1 MAGNRFTQVTGST
14 FQPLDLNEIMM
25 VPLYKQKQE
34 NDAMLALD
42 EFSKLEANSLD
53 ADKEYVAGQ
62 ISAFQNESS
71 KLSAEILERG
81 VDRNL
86 VNKVRDLRNRKNQEL
101 SIQGKTGQA
110 SAAFNQ
116 YQANKKQIM
125 DRKDLTDQQKILGL
139 QRAQEQ
145 YKGVLEDDV
154 YEDYAGA
161 SFVDVMKRGRDILK
175 EITPQE
181 KAKILGMD
189 LNADGSY
196 NDGIY
201 IHETLKPEHIQKIV
215 KQALQGDDAA
225 MNYLRE
231 VESLGLGNVEDM
243 LNASAVS
250 AGNIGQVDIQKGIKF
265 IPKTSR
271 ATANDKKARIN
282 PGQNWSKQILYS
294 GEGAFNKSL
303 EIDEEFID
311 EKGFNADGSLPKFE
325 KFEGQKIKPG
335 FWGANSYHEPSE
347 TWEFRQWKKDKSR
360 GFKVQETIQK
370 LRQDNPLAFTGKT
383 DKEVYDTFIDA
394 RKQAAQAYSEVIKPM
409 NVKNSFYQYGE
420 KIIGSGERPGDFV
433 STRGIKILGQT
444 GVDKQVK
451 ASTIASQLG
460 YDDVQEFEEV
470 VRTKGTLMGMLPG
483 DPDFPM
489 GPVIQIP
496 AQDEDDGF
504 VTLVMSPDQNIKET
518 YPDASVM
525 MKNLVNGTSYSEG
538 MGSYVDPQTNTRM
551 PYYKYYVTQI
561 NPRTGK
567 YEPRMIR
574 STHKYTKAQV
584 DAMEFETDQYGRN
597 TGNVIIDGQ
606 RYNNTEI
613 KTYRDVVQT
622 AIDGVTSM
630 FDNTKT
636 TN

>member
-62 ISAFQNESS
+62 IAAFQNESS
-71 KLSAEILERG
+71 KLAAEILERG

-101 SIQGKTGQA
+101 SIQGKTGMA

-125 DRKDLTDQQKILGL
+125 ARKDLTDQQKILGL

-154 YEDYAGA
+154 YQDYAGA
-161 SFVDVMKRGRDILK
+161 SFVDIMKRGRDILK

-201 IHETLKPEHIQKIV
+201 IHESLKPEHIQKIV

-243 LNASAVS
+243 LNASAIS

-265 IPKTSR
+265 IPKNSR

-303 EIDEEFID
+303 EIDEEFI
-311 EKGFNADGSLPKFE
+311 EEQGFNADGSLPKFE
-325 KFEGQKIKPG
+325 KFEGEKMKPG
-335 FWGANSYHEPSE
+335 FWTNHVYHEPRETSE
-347 TWEFRQWKKDKSR
+347 FKDWKKTKAR

-383 DKEVYDTFIDA
+383 DREVYNTFIDA
-394 RKQAAQAYSEVIKPM
+394 RKQAAQAYSEVIKPV

-420 KIIGSGERPGDFV
+420 KIIGSGERSGDFV
-433 STRGIKILGQT
+433 STRGIKILGET

-451 ASTIASQLG
+451 ASTVASKLG

-496 AQDEDDGF
+496 AKDEDDGF

-538 MGSYVDPQTNTRM
+538 VGSYIDPQTNTRM